1 MTRGAS
7 DVICASGCE
16 SGAVDTPPPPQGRG
30 VAGAGA
36 GTSAA
41 AAAQRAGSA
50 VSAVTEEAA
59 PRPYEELLSAHRER
73 LSAASLSAAYDRLG
87 SDFEETGLDLVSAEE

>member
-1 MTRGAS
+1 M
-7 DVICASGCE
+7 
-16 SGAVDTPPPPQGRG
+16 
-30 VAGAGA
+30 
-36 GTSAA
+36 
-41 AAAQRAGSA
+41 
-50 VSAVTEEAA
+50 TEEAA